1 MIRRSFDDQC
11 HVCIHYFPAEGRSV
25 PHVFSSSGGQCH
37 EPHESSTSSLSPCT
51 PPDRLG
57 GSKYCDQRM
66 RAGGSL
72 SEEARGMSA
81 RGPSRH
87 FAATPHSRLQA
98 IAFVL
103 SLIARRLDYLHE
115 SLLARRYR
123 RNARTATKASTD
135 SATPHLAVKNYRRAR
150 RLCCCR
156 TVFARL
162 RRSG

>member
-1 MIRRSFDDQC
+1 
-11 HVCIHYFPAEGRSV
+11 
-25 PHVFSSSGGQCH
+25 
-37 EPHESSTSSLSPCT
+37 
-51 PPDRLG
+51 
-57 GSKYCDQRM
+57 
-66 RAGGSL
+66 
-72 SEEARGMSA
+72 MSA

-135 SATPHLAVKNYRRAR
+135 SATPHLAVKITAGLGDYVVAARYLRDLADRVEPFSFDLYSGNPDIAGWIFKSVPGFRNSYTEFLFDELRAKYD
-150 RLCCCR
+150 LALW
-156 TVFARL
+156 VMHFVVV
-162 RRSG
+162 